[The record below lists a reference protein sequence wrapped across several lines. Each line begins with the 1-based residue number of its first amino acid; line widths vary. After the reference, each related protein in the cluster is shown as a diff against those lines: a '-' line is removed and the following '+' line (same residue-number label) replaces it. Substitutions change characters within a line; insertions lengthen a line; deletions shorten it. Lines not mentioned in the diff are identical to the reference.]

1 MENEKQREFVKL
13 RAGGLSYSKI
23 AEKIGIAKCTLIGW
37 SKKLRSEINN
47 LQQIEYEA
55 LREEYLLSRRQR
67 IRVLGTQ
74 LQMVIAEIMKRDLS
88 EVPTWRLFKIQN
100 RLVRELAEENEDMV
114 FESEIA
120 RTGPEAM
127 SEMLKKRI
135 KWKG

>member
-23 AEKIGIAKCTLIGW
+23 AEKMGIGRRTLIGW

-74 LQMVIAEIMKRDLS
+74 LQMVISEIMKRDVS
-88 EVPTWRLFKIQN
+88 EVPTWRLVKIQN
-100 RLVRELAEENEDMV
+100 RLVRELAEENEDMT
-114 FESEIA
+114 FETEVPRSGSEAI
-120 RTGPEAM
+120 GD
-127 SEMLKKRI
+127 MLKKRV
-135 KWKG
+135 KWRG

>member
-23 AEKIGIAKCTLIGW
+23 AEKIGITKCTLIGW

-88 EVPTWRLFKIQN
+88 EVPTWRLFKIQD
-100 RLVRELAEENEDMV
+100 RLVRELAEENEDMT

-127 SEMLKKRI
+127 GEMLKKRV
-135 KWKG
+135 KWRG